1 MILITGGAGFI
12 GYHTA
17 SNLLDKNV
25 KIIGIDNLNNYYD
38 IKLKKDRLKELK
50 KKYKKNF
57 IFLKLDIT
65 NKQRLKNLFKKF
77 KIETVINLAAQAGV
91 RYSIYK
97 PSVYLETNINGFFNI
112 LDVSKNYKVKHF
124 IFASSSS
131 VYGDQKKYPIKESY
145 ETSKPLSFYAATKK
159 TNEILAHSYSKIYKL
174 KVSCLRLFTVYGPYG
189 RPDMAPY
196 KFTKAAFEKK
206 PVKIFNKGKHERDFT
221 YVTDVA
227 SSIIKLINKKPN
239 KSFFQIINIC
249 SSKTVKLLDFIKCI
263 EQITNKKII
272 KKFVSK
278 QKGDVIKTYGEN
290 KKLKKLIGI
299 KKFVSIKNGMKKFID
314 WYVKYHV

>member
-1 MILITGGAGFI
+1 MILITGVAGFI

-112 LDVSKNYKVKHF
+112 LDVSK
-124 IFASSSS
+124 
-131 VYGDQKKYPIKESY
+131 
-145 ETSKPLSFYAATKK
+145 
-159 TNEILAHSYSKIYKL
+159 
-174 KVSCLRLFTVYGPYG
+174 
-189 RPDMAPY
+189 
-196 KFTKAAFEKK
+196 
-206 PVKIFNKGKHERDFT
+206 
-221 YVTDVA
+221 
-227 SSIIKLINKKPN
+227 IIKL
-239 KSFFQIINIC
+239 NILFLHLA
-249 SSKTVKLLDFIKCI
+249 VLFM
-263 EQITNKKII
+263 EI
-272 KKFVSK
+272 KKNIPLKRVMKLANLYHSMP
-278 QKGDVIKTYGEN
+278 Q
-290 KKLKKLIGI
+290 LKKQ
-299 KKFVSIKNGMKKFID
+299 MK
-314 WYVKYHV
+314 Y

>member
-1 MILITGGAGFI
+1 MILITGVAGFI

-38 IKLKKDRLKELK
+38 IKLKKDRLKEL

-131 VYGDQKKYPIKESY
+131 VYG
-145 ETSKPLSFYAATKK
+145 
-159 TNEILAHSYSKIYKL
+159 
-174 KVSCLRLFTVYGPYG
+174 
-189 RPDMAPY
+189 
-196 KFTKAAFEKK
+196 
-206 PVKIFNKGKHERDFT
+206 
-221 YVTDVA
+221 
-227 SSIIKLINKKPN
+227 
-239 KSFFQIINIC
+239 
-249 SSKTVKLLDFIKCI
+249 
-263 EQITNKKII
+263 I
-272 KKFVSK
+272 KKNIPLKRVMKLANLYHSML
-278 QKGDVIKTYGEN
+278 Q
-290 KKLKKLIGI
+290 LKKQ
-299 KKFVSIKNGMKKFID
+299 MK
-314 WYVKYHV
+314 Y